1 MNAGNIQGVGRLINV
16 VSTPK
21 RLNETTSYKTFSKT
35 QLKKYPEVETWLKN
49 ISAKSHPVYL
59 RALQR
64 FCNWNGKNPRELIIQ
79 RDQELHHDNPNERH
93 HTRDLILDFR
103 HHLEHKGLAPKT
115 ISSHDG
121 AIRGFYT
128 AVLGRRGMI
137 NIRNYRNKNVTK
149 KQDLVPTLEELKK
162 MIEAMNLEKGFR
174 ILFLAQTGMRVSDAI
189 NLNLGDIQR
198 ELELE
203 RIPLAIRFL
212 PKKDREHIGERVT
225 FLGSD
230 GVMMLKRY
238 LSWRE
243 KQGEILT
250 EESPLFVG
258 RTKRQQKNKTVSI
271 TAQGFNDTIHE
282 AARRAGIGNGNQ
294 KYGRVRVHCLRKFFI
309 TQMTNHGM
317 EDKIVN
323 FLTCHKIS
331 EVDSVY
337 WNRRVDTLR
346 RIYSER
352 QQYLNPI
359 NGKKKYYD
367 LKKIKG
373 IIGKIKSLEHR
384 IDTCPNTE
392 QIQQLIT
399 DALKAESNKVRP
411 DVGFESV
418 IVDSEQEIIHLSN
431 RGFDCQP
438 IGPSKWLMRKKLVE

>member
-1 MNAGNIQGVGRLINV
+1 ML
-16 VSTPK
+16 STPK
-21 RLNETTSYKTFSKT
+21 RLNETNSYKTFSKT
-35 QLKKYPEVETWLKN
+35 QLKKFPEVETWLKN
-49 ISAKSHPVYL
+49 ISDKSHPVYL

-64 FCNWNGKNPRELIIQ
+64 FCNWHGKNPRELIIQ

-103 HHLEHKGLAPKT
+103 HHLEHSGLAPKT

-137 NIRNYRNKNVTK
+137 NIRNYWDKNVTK

-162 MIEAMNLEKGFR
+162 MIEVMNLEKGFR

-198 ELELE
+198 ELDLE
-203 RIPLAIRFL
+203 KIPLAIRFL

-238 LSWRE
+238 LAWRE
-243 KQGEILT
+243 KRGEVLSS
-250 EESPLFVG
+250 ESVLFSSRNRKSG
-258 RTKRQQKNKTVSI
+258 SI
-271 TAQGFNDTIHE
+271 SSRNFNETIRE
-282 AARRAGIGNGNQ
+282 AARRAGIGNGNE

-346 RIYSER
+346 RLYADR
-352 QQYLNPI
+352 QQFLNPLHGEK
-359 NGKKKYYD
+359 NCFD
-367 LKKIKG
+367 LKKMNG
-373 IIGKIKSLEHR
+373 IIGKIKSLEER
-384 IDTCPNTE
+384 IDHLTNKDFLGE
-392 QIQQLIT
+392 LVREV
-399 DALKAESNKVRP
+399 LKDKGFFDD
-411 DVGFESV
+411 DVEKYESV
-418 IVDSEQEIIHLSN
+418 IVSGKKDVIRLSDL
-431 RGFDCQP
+431 GFSCQP
-438 IGPSKWLMRKKLVE
+438 LGDGMWLMRKKVRG

>member
-21 RLNETTSYKTFSKT
+21 RLNETKSYKTFSKT
-35 QLKKYPEVETWLKN
+35 QLKKFPEVKTWLKN

-64 FCNWNGKNPRELIIQ
+64 FCNWHGKNPRELIIQ
-79 RDQELHHDNPNERH
+79 RDQELHHENPNERH

-103 HHLEHKGLAPKT
+103 HHLEHTGLAPKT

-149 KQDLVPTLEELKK
+149 IQYLVPTLEELKK
-162 MIEAMNLEKGFR
+162 MIEVMNLEEGFR

-198 ELELE
+198 ELDLE
-203 RIPLAIRFL
+203 KIPLAIRFL
-212 PKKDREHIGERVT
+212 PKKDRERIGKRVT

-238 LSWRE
+238 LAWRE
-243 KQGEILT
+243 KRGEVLSS
-250 EESPLFVG
+250 ESVLFSSRNRKSG
-258 RTKRQQKNKTVSI
+258 SI
-271 TAQGFNDTIHE
+271 SSRNFNETIHE

-346 RIYSER
+346 RIYLER
-352 QQYLNPI
+352 QQFLNPV

-392 QIQQLIT
+392 QVQQLIM
-399 DALKAESNKVRP
+399 DALKAESNKVRL

-418 IVDSEQEIIHLSN
+418 IVDSEKEIIHLSN

-438 IGPSKWLMRKKLVE
+438 IGPSKWLMRKKLVEQMPS

>member
-1 MNAGNIQGVGRLINV
+1 ML
-16 VSTPK
+16 STPK
-21 RLNETTSYKTFSKT
+21 RLNETKSYKTFSKE
-35 QLKKYPEVETWLKN
+35 QLKKFPEVETWLKN
-49 ISAKSHPVYL
+49 ISDKSHPVYL

-64 FCNWNGKNPRELIIQ
+64 FCNWHGKNPRELIIQ
-79 RDQELHHDNPNERH
+79 RDQELHHENPNERH

-103 HHLEHKGLAPKT
+103 HHLEHSGLAPKT

-137 NIRNYRNKNVTK
+137 NIRNYWDKNVTK

-162 MIEAMNLEKGFR
+162 MIEVMNLEKGFR

-198 ELELE
+198 ELDLE
-203 RIPLAIRFL
+203 KIPLAIRFL

-238 LSWRE
+238 LAWRE
-243 KQGEILT
+243 KRGEVLSS
-250 EESPLFVG
+250 ESVLFSSRNRKSG
-258 RTKRQQKNKTVSI
+258 SI
-271 TAQGFNDTIHE
+271 SSRNFNETIRE
-282 AARRAGIGNGNQ
+282 AARRAGIGNGNE

-346 RIYSER
+346 RLYADR
-352 QQYLNPI
+352 QQFLNPLH
-359 NGKKKYYD
+359 GKNCFD
-367 LKKIKG
+367 LKKMKG
-373 IIGKIKSLEHR
+373 IIGKIKSLEER
-384 IDTCPNTE
+384 IDHLMDKDFLGDLVRE
-392 QIQQLIT
+392 VLKDEGFFDDDVEEYESMIVSVKKDVIQ
-399 DALKAESNKVRP
+399 
-411 DVGFESV
+411 
-418 IVDSEQEIIHLSN
+418 LSN
-431 RGFDCQP
+431 HGFSCQP
-438 IGPSKWLMRKKLVE
+438 LGDGEWLMRKKVRG